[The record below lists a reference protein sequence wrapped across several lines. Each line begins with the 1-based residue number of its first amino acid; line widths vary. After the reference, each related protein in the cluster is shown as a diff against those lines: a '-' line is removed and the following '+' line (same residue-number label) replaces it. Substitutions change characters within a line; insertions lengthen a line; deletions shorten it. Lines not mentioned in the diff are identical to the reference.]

1 MNMIRMKAYFK
12 SSIVL
17 VVLLTISLTFTS
29 PAATNAEGDETLA
42 APAAPSAYPGD
53 DLRFEHLTSEDGL
66 SSNRVLS
73 VVRDSKGFM
82 WFGTFDGLSRYDGYE
97 FKVFRHD
104 PGNADSLS
112 ANMVVRLC
120 EDRDG
125 FLWVGTNGGGLNRY
139 DPRTEQFTHY
149 RHDPTDPHSLSWD
162 NVMALYQD
170 REGILWIGT
179 DGGGLNRYDPAI
191 DGFIRYQNDPQ
202 DSHSL
207 SHHVVWSILED
218 ERGTL
223 WVGTDGGGLNRFDRQ
238 SERFNVYRH
247 DPGNS
252 DSLGDDSVLALA
264 EGQDGGL
271 WIGTRSSG
279 LDRFYPETE
288 DGQPARF
295 AHYRHDPD
303 RAYSLSHNNVLDLY
317 ADEAGTLWV
326 ATGAGGL
333 NRLDVQPGEG
343 QSARFVRYL
352 HDPANTRSLNHN
364 MIASVFVD
372 SSGLLW
378 LATVGGGVNLADL
391 ERKPFIHYH
400 NKPGDPNSLS
410 SNDILK
416 IHEDGEGVL
425 WLGTGGGGLNRLD
438 RQTMHYT
445 HYVPDPND
453 PHSLSDNH
461 VRAIVEDGDGILWL
475 ATRGGLNRFDPHA
488 ERFTINRASP
498 DDPSGLLHDSIWSI
512 HLDSEGM
519 LWVGTSLGLNRLDP
533 RSGQFLAYQ
542 HKPDDPGSLSG
553 NNVNVIHE
561 GRDGRLWFGT
571 LGDGLNRF
579 DRETESFVRYRHD
592 PDDAQSLG
600 GNTVW
605 AMHEDAEG
613 VLWIGTSAGLD
624 RFDPDEGQFTHY
636 GEGYGLPGGGVM
648 SILEEDAGLS
658 GQAGSNLWL
667 STSSGLYRFNPRTE
681 AIRRYDAGDGL
692 QGNEFNRSSAFKSAS
707 GELFFGGTNG
717 VTAFYPDQI
726 QDNPHVPQVVLTDFR
741 LANNPVEIAEDSALQ
756 QAIAETEH
764 LTLTHEERVI
774 SFEFAA
780 LDYRSPGKNR
790 YRYMLEGFDE
800 DWTEVGSD
808 RRLVTYTNLDPG
820 EYTFRVLGSNSDGIW
835 NEEGASLGLTITPPW
850 WQTPWA
856 MGILLVFVVAGV
868 YGAYRWRV
876 RNLEARSRE
885 LEIQVTERTQQ
896 LHERVRELDCLYG
909 ISHLAGQQDIT
920 LEEILAGS
928 VELIPPSWQYP
939 EIAGACIAL
948 EDREYCTDNY
958 AETAWRQVAPIQVRA
973 EQAGSVEVC
982 YLEQRP
988 ERDEGPF
995 LKEERKLLNAVAER
1009 LGRIIERL
1017 QAEEAL
1023 RSTRDELATLLAL
1036 SRDVASTLELEPLLS
1051 LILDQLKGVVD
1062 YEMAT
1067 IRRLEQGVLERLA
1080 YRRFFPHEAEPNQRL
1095 AVADVEILR
1104 EVIQTQRAT
1113 LVGDIREDQGFFRGL
1128 EAGVYNRP
1136 GLILQE
1142 ARTLAVV
1149 PLLYKSQVVGVLV
1162 LAHRQPDFFDRRMVA
1177 LAQAFANH
1185 SAIALVNAELYEQA
1199 GEAATLEERTRLARE
1214 LHDSATQSL
1223 YSAALF
1229 SEAGKELAAV
1239 GDLESAQHY
1248 LSRVSEVVHQ
1258 ALKDMRLLVFEL
1270 RPPVLEKEGLVG
1282 ALQRRLDAVEKRAG
1296 MEARL
1301 ISDALPPLPD
1311 EVVDGLYR
1319 IAQEALN
1326 NVLKHAEADAVTVTV
1341 RSGGDT
1347 VTLEVVDNGQG
1358 FDLDEARSSG
1368 GMGLVSM
1375 GERAAQLGS
1384 ELTIDSPLNRG
1395 TRVKLTV
1402 VTRRVSSELSEK
1414 SL

>member
-1 MNMIRMKAYFK
+1 MVA
-12 SSIVL
+12 
-17 VVLLTISLTFTS
+17 THATGDEP
-29 PAATNAEGDETLA
+29 PAASTTF
-42 APAAPSAYPGD
+42 PAYPGNN
-53 DLRFEHLTSEDGL
+53 LRFEHLTSEDGL
-66 SSNRVLS
+66 ASNRVTS
-73 VVRDSKGFM
+73 VIRDRKGFM
-82 WFGTFDGLSRYDGYE
+82 WFGTFDGLNRYDGYE
-97 FKVFRHD
+97 IEVYRHD
-104 PGNADSLS
+104 PGDENSLS
-112 ANMVVRLC
+112 ANFVVALH

-149 RHDPTDPHSLSWD
+149 RHEPANPHTLSND
-162 NVMALYQD
+162 SVMALYLD

-179 DGGGLNRYDPAI
+179 DGGGLNRYDPSTES
-191 DGFIRYQNDPQ
+191 FTRYSQDPNDPF
-202 DSHSL
+202 SL
-207 SHHVVWSILED
+207 SHNVVWAILED

-223 WVGTDGGGLNRFDRQ
+223 WVGTDGGGLNRFDRET
-238 SERFNVYRH
+238 ERFSAYRH
-247 DPGNS
+247 DPDKP
-252 DSLGDDSVLALA
+252 DSLRDDSVLALA
-264 EGQDGGL
+264 EGLDGSLWVGTRRSGLARFDLKTERFIHYQHDPEDPFSLSHNNILDLHATQSGIL
-271 WIGTRSSG
+271 WIGTGGGG
-279 LDRFYPETE
+279 LNRFDIQAE
-288 DGQPARF
+288 RF
-295 AHYRHDPD
+295 SWYLSDPNNP
-303 RAYSLSHNNVLDLY
+303 YSLSHNQIKKVY
-317 ADEAGTLWV
+317 T
-326 ATGAGGL
+326 
-333 NRLDVQPGEG
+333 
-343 QSARFVRYL
+343 
-352 HDPANTRSLNHN
+352 
-364 MIASVFVD
+364 D

-378 LATVGGGVNLADL
+378 LATVGGGVDLVDL
-391 ERKPFIHYH
+391 ERKPFTHYH
-400 NKPGDPNSLS
+400 SKPGDPNSVS
-410 SNDILK
+410 SNDVTGLY
-416 IHEDGEGVL
+416 EDRAGVL
-425 WLGTGGGGLNRLD
+425 WLGTSSGGLNRLD
-438 RQTMHYT
+438 RQTTQYT
-445 HYVPDPND
+445 HYMHDPND
-453 PHSLSDNH
+453 PQSLSDNT
-461 VRAIVEDGDGILWL
+461 VRAIVEDGDGMLWL
-475 ATRGGLNRFDPHA
+475 ATRGGLNRFDPKT
-488 ERFTINRASP
+488 EQFTVYHASP
-498 DDPSGLLHDSIWSI
+498 DDPSSLLHDSVWNVD
-512 HLDSEGM
+512 LDSQGM
-519 LWVGTSLGLNRLDP
+519 LWIGTSLGLNKLDP
-533 RSGQFLAYQ
+533 RSGQFLVAYRYD
-542 HKPDDPGSLSG
+542 PDDSHSLSG
-553 NNVNVIHE
+553 TTVTVIHE
-561 GRDGRLWFGT
+561 DQAGTLWFGT

-579 DRETESFVRYRHD
+579 DRETEHFTQYKHD
-592 PDDAQSLG
+592 PADSQSLG
-600 GNTVW
+600 DNTVW
-605 AMHEDAEG
+605 TIHEDSEG

-624 RFDPDEGQFTHY
+624 RFDPNEGQFVHY
-636 GEGYGLPGGGVM
+636 GEDDGLPRGGVM
-648 SILEEDAGLS
+648 SILEADASLS
-658 GQAGSNLWL
+658 RQAGSNLWL
-667 STSSGLYRFNPRTE
+667 GTSSGLYKLNPRTE
-681 AIRRYDAGDGL
+681 ALRRYDVGDGL
-692 QGNEFNRSSAFKSAS
+692 QGNEFWWGSAVKSTS
-707 GELFFGGTNG
+707 GELFFGGGNG

-741 LANNPVEIAEDSALQ
+741 LANKPVEIAEDSALQ

-808 RRLVTYTNLDPG
+808 RRFVTYTNLDPG

-856 MGILLVFVVAGV
+856 MGILLVFVVAGM

-885 LEIQVTERTQQ
+885 LEIQVTQRTQQ
-896 LHERVRELDCLYG
+896 LHERVKELDCLYG

-928 VELIPPSWQYP
+928 VELIPSSWRYP

-948 EDREYCTDNY
+948 EDREYSTDNY

-973 EQAGSVEVC
+973 EQAGSVEIC
-982 YLEQRP
+982 YLEERP

-1036 SRDVASTLELEPLLS
+1036 SRDVASTLDLEPLLS

-1062 YEMAT
+1062 YEIAT
-1067 IRRLEQGVLERLA
+1067 IRRLEKGSLELLA
-1080 YRRFFPHEAEPNQRL
+1080 FRRYFPHEAEPSQRL
-1095 AVADVEILR
+1095 VVANIPLLRDAVQTQKAALIGDLR
-1104 EVIQTQRAT
+1104 EDPDR
-1113 LVGDIREDQGFFRGL
+1113 LREL
-1128 EAGVYNRP
+1128 EAGVLNRP

-1142 ARTLAVV
+1142 ARTLMVV
-1149 PLLYKSQVVGVLV
+1149 PLLFKSQVVGVLV
-1162 LAHRQPDFFDRRMVA
+1162 LAHRQPDCFDRRTMA
-1177 LAQAFANH
+1177 LAQAFANQV
-1185 SAIALVNAELYEQA
+1185 ATALVNADLYERA

-1223 YSAALF
+1223 YSATLF

-1239 GDLESAQHY
+1239 GDLESTQHY
-1248 LSRVSEVVHQ
+1248 LSRVSEVIHR

-1311 EVVDGLYR
+1311 EVADGLYR

-1326 NVLKHAEADAVTVTV
+1326 NVLKHAEADAVTVTI

-1395 TRVKLTV
+1395 TSIKVAV
-1402 VTRRVSSELSEK
+1402 ATRRVSSELSEK